1 MTTIK
6 TTCSRCGDV
15 DLTPQDLVLE
25 LGDGDAGAYRFSC
38 PTCGQV
44 ERRGATPRVV
54 SILLAT
60 GVAVDVAEPPP
71 ISEEEIARFVQALD
85 SEPDPYRLLAG

>member
-15 DLTPQDLVLE
+15 DLTPKDLVLE
-25 LGDGDAGAYRFSC
+25 LGDDEAGVYRFTC
-38 PTCGQV
+38 PTCGVV

-60 GVAVDVAEPPP
+60 GVAVDVARPAP
-71 ISEEEIARFVQALD
+71 ISEDEIARFVAALD
-85 SEPDPYRLLAG
+85 SEPNPFRLLTG